1 MLIHHSCP
9 ECGASAEETDR
20 FVLDSTDGPIEH
32 VALGCPRNHQ
42 FQMPVD
48 KLSSSLPGDAASRGI
63 NRSARRL
70 RILLLCSGFNG
81 LSQRVWVELREAG
94 HHVETQLAG
103 DPDAVRAAVEALDPD
118 LVICPF
124 LKERIPVEVWSSR
137 PTIVLHPG
145 PRGDRGPSSLDWAVM
160 DAEPTWGV
168 TALQAIEEMDAG
180 PIWGSRSFPM
190 PDCPSRKSDL
200 YNGPVTEA
208 ALELVQEVAAKA
220 ADPTFAPEP
229 LDYRRPEVTGR
240 LRRPVRRVDRS
251 FGWSDPTDHIL
262 RRIRAADGSPGVQ
275 TLLLGQPV
283 AVFDA
288 HTSRPGTEH
297 PSDPRTEPGT
307 VTRRRHGAVEIA
319 TGDGA
324 IWVGHLRPMHD
335 DSPQL
340 KLPATTVLGELL
352 DGVPEA
358 PDDGGYREIDYRRQG
373 RAGEVGVLTF
383 DFYNGAMSTAQ
394 CRRLETAVRYAAAQ
408 DTRVLVLR
416 GGTTFSNGIHLGV
429 IEAAADPAAQA
440 WANITAID
448 DVCRQIITCTGQLV
462 VTAISGNAGAGGVM
476 LGLGADRVIARH
488 GVRAQPAL
496 PHDGPVRLG
505 VLDLRA
511 ATAGRYAGGRR
522 VDDPLR
528 PDRGRGGAAHRACRR
543 GRAGPSRVRRRGG
556 QVCTAARAFPQ
567 PSRAAREQAQGTGR
581 RRAPTATRGVPARRA
596 DPDVARPDPQ
606 RARLR
611 RSPPRL
617 PTQAPGTE
625 HQLCARLTP
634 PTRARPGV
642 GMPARGQ
649 PHRAFHATR

>member
-1 MLIHHSCP
+1 MLISQPCP
-9 ECGASAEETDR
+9 ECSASAEETDR

-32 VALGCPRNHQ
+32 VALHCPRNHQ
-42 FQMPVD
+42 FKMPVD
-48 KLSSSLPGDAASRGI
+48 KLSSSLPRDAPSRGI
-63 NRSARRL
+63 NRSATRSCGPPQETSRLDGRPVPARRL
-70 RILLLCSGFNG
+70 RILLLCSAFNG

-103 DPDAVRAAVEALDPD
+103 DPDAVRATVEALDPD

-137 PTIVLHPG
+137 PTIVIHPG

-190 PDCPSRKSDL
+190 PDSAPRKSDL

-208 ALELVQEVAAKA
+208 ALELVQEVVAKA
-220 ADPTFAPEP
+220 ADPTFEPEP
-229 LDYRRPEVTGR
+229 LDYRRPDVTGR

-251 FGWSDPTDHIL
+251 FGWSDPTDHVL

-288 HTSRPGTEH
+288 HTSRTGTEH
-297 PSDPRTEPGT
+297 TAEPGT
-307 VTRRRHGAVEIA
+307 VTRRRHGAVEVA

-324 IWVGHLRPMHD
+324 IWVGHLRPMRD

-340 KLPATTVLGELL
+340 KLPASTVLGELL

-373 RAGEVGVLTF
+373 REGEVGVLTF

-408 DTRVLVLR
+408 DSHVLVLR

-429 IEAAADPAAQA
+429 IEAAADPAAEA

-448 DVCRQIITCTGQLV
+448 DVCREIITCTGQLV

-476 LGLGADRVIARH
+476 LGLGADRVIARRNVVLNPH
-488 GVRAQPAL
+488 YRTMGLYGSEYWTYVLPRRVGARVAAELTTRCDPIGVERAMRIGLADAVVQDPAGF
-496 PHDGPVRLG
+496 DVAVARYAQRLAHSPNR
-505 VLDLRA
+505 LELLEKKHTARA
-511 ATAGRYAGGRR
+511 ADERR
-522 VDDPLR
+522 QPL
-528 PDRGRGGAAHRACRR
+528 
-543 GRAGPSRVRRRGG
+543 
-556 QVCTAARAFPQ
+556 
-567 PSRAAREQAQGTGR
+567 EEY
-581 RRAPTATRGVPARRA
+581 RRAELTRMWRDLIHDEHGFAEARRA
-596 DPDVARPDPQ
+596 FLHKHQARSTSYS
-606 RARLR
+606 RA
-611 RSPPRL
+611 
-617 PTQAPGTE
+617 
-625 HQLCARLTP
+625 
-634 PTRARPGV
+634 
-642 GMPARGQ
+642 
-649 PHRAFHATR
+649 